1 MSQREG
7 WEEATRPPTDLE
19 GGAAEEGGHHPEKV
33 ASSSPSL
40 WSEAQAT
47 DFDQNKTAQTRV
59 HYSKTSVE
67 LARGSLWLESQ
78 QAEME
83 GQGLGL
89 HLGWGQHSLG

>member
-1 MSQREG
+1 MDQRQG
-7 WEEATRPPTDLE
+7 WEEATPSLQTWKAGLRRR
-19 GGAAEEGGHHPEKV
+19 AGHHPEKV
-33 ASSSPSL
+33 ANSSPSH

-47 DFDQNKTAQTRV
+47 DFDQNKTGHTGV

-83 GQGLGL
+83 GRRLGL
-89 HLGWGQHSLG
+89 HLGWGQHGLG